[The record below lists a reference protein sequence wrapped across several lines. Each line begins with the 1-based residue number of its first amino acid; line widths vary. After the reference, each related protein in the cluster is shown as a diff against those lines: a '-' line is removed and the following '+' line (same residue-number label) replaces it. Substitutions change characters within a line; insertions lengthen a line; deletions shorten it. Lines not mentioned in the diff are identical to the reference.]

1 MARNL
6 QAKLPAS
13 DTMRIYDIN
22 SGSMKR
28 FADETKALSRGAAVE
43 CASSVREAAEDS
55 VSFPLNLDTVHS
67 VSALPPLCDELVLSM
82 I

>member
-6 QAKLPAS
+6 QAKLPSS
-13 DTMRIYDIN
+13 DTIRIYDIN
-22 SGSMKR
+22 VESMKR

-43 CASSVREAAEDS
+43 VVSSVREASKDS
-55 VSFPLNLDTVHS
+55 VSFPKNFLLRS
-67 VSALPPLCDELVLSM
+67 LFYPSLLRDEFVLSM